1 MRKIIVLISV
11 VILIVVSSVNVFAG
25 GGKVRGDEG
34 KGEINQEQIME
45 PWPFN

>member
-1 MRKIIVLISV
+1 MRKKIVLISV

-25 GGKVRGDEG
+25 GGKVRGDYGEG
-34 KGEINQEQIME
+34 ETNQEQIMG